1 MAVKVDSVDGNPK
14 TNPETKR
21 VLVRAERNDELKIT
35 TVVSNFEDI
44 NVPDF
49 VKVVQRLMTY
59 YGPKLRVEA
68 DDEQYLVTAPGP
80 DTQALLWRQEDSAWH
95 KAAEIRL
102 DFTGSLPEYDICPD
116 CGETLS
122 TIAHER
128 RAAIGACEK

>member
-1 MAVKVDSVDGNPK
+1 MAVRVDSIDGNPK

-35 TVVSNFEDI
+35 AVVSNLEDI
-44 NVPDF
+44 NVPNS
-49 VKVVQRLMTY
+49 VKVVQRIMTY

-80 DTQALLWRQEDSAWH
+80 NTQALLWRQKDSAWH
-95 KAAEIRL
+95 KAAEVRL

-116 CGETLS
+116 CGEPLS

>member
-1 MAVKVDSVDGNPK
+1 MAVTSETIGGGPE
-14 TNPETKR
+14 TNPETKK
-21 VLVRAERNDELKIT
+21 VLVRAEREDELEIT
-35 TVVSNFEDI
+35 AVESRYEDVTI
-44 NVPDF
+44 PDAIT
-49 VKVVQRLMTY
+49 VVQRMMTY

-80 DTQALLWRQEDSAWH
+80 DTQALLWHQKDSAWH
-95 KAAEIRL
+95 KAAELRL

-128 RAAIGACEK
+128 RAAIGACKK

>member
-1 MAVKVDSVDGNPK
+1 MAATADSIDGGPK

-21 VLVRAERNDELKIT
+21 VLVRAERKDELEIT
-35 TVVSNFEDI
+35 AVDSRLEEISIPESVT
-44 NVPDF
+44 
-49 VKVVQRLMTY
+49 VVQRLTTY

-68 DDEQYLVTAPGP
+68 DNKQYLVTAPGP
-80 DTQALLWRQEDSAWH
+80 DSQALLWQQRDSAWH

-102 DFTGSLPEYDICPD
+102 DFSGSLPEYDICPD
-116 CGETLS
+116 CGEPLS

>member
-1 MAVKVDSVDGNPK
+1 MAVRVDSIEGNPE

-21 VLVRAERNDELKIT
+21 VLVRAERKDELEIT
-35 TVVSNFEDI
+35 AVDSCFEDVS
-44 NVPDF
+44 VPDI
-49 VKVVQRLMTY
+49 VTVVQRLMTY

-68 DDEQYLVTAPGP
+68 DGEQYLVTAPGP
-80 DTQALLWRQEDSAWH
+80 DTQALLWRQRDSAWH

-116 CGETLS
+116 CGEPLS

-128 RAAIGACEK
+128 RAAIGACQK

>member
-1 MAVKVDSVDGNPK
+1 MAVRAGTIDGNPK

-21 VLVRAERNDELKIT
+21 VMVRAERKDELEIT
-35 TVVSNFEDI
+35 AVDSHLEEVS
-44 NVPDF
+44 VPDT
-49 VKVVQRLMTY
+49 VTVVQRLMTY

-80 DTQALLWRQEDSAWH
+80 DTQALLWHQRDSAWH

-116 CGETLS
+116 CGEPLS

-128 RAAIGACEK
+128 RAAIGACQK

>member
-1 MAVKVDSVDGNPK
+1 MAVRAGTIDGNPR

-21 VLVRAERNDELKIT
+21 VLVRAEREDKLKIT
-35 TVVSNFEDI
+35 AVDSHLEEVS
-44 NVPDF
+44 VPDT
-49 VKVVQRLMTY
+49 VTVVQRLMTY
-59 YGPKLRVEA
+59 YGPKLRIEA

-80 DTQALLWRQEDSAWH
+80 DTQALLWHQRDSAWH

-116 CGETLS
+116 CGEPLS

-128 RAAIGACEK
+128 RAAIGACQK